1 MQGIFNIAQIFEKK
15 RTGIM
20 TEKYMWILDASSGG
34 VFKFEIPRHFP
45 ENGDYEK
52 LVISILPKDVR
63 IQDCSWQEGTE
74 DVQTLDSRAN
84 GQYW

>member
-1 MQGIFNIAQIFEKK
+1 MKMN
-15 RTGIM
+15 
-20 TEKYMWILDASSGG
+20 EKYMWILDAANGS

-52 LVISILPKDVR
+52 LVMSILPKGVR
-63 IQDCSWQEGTE
+63 IQDCSWQEATS
-74 DVQTLDSRAN
+74 DVQVLNSREN

>member
-1 MQGIFNIAQIFEKK
+1 MKMNE
-15 RTGIM
+15 R
-20 TEKYMWILDASSGG
+20 YMWILDASSGG

-52 LVISILPKDVR
+52 LVMSILPKDVR

-74 DVQTLDSRAN
+74 DVQTLNSRAN